1 MLSLRIKYALAHLSR
16 KEHTARL
23 ARPNWR
29 RLRRIDPNVL
39 TAPFKVPR
47 SALRSRISRRIRI
60 MAQPKYVTKKYDPTS
75 MPPPYPRIHP
85 KTLAAKP
92 TKRIVDLA
100 LPKRRRKRMAKL
112 RRALTKPEDWQRHMR
127 VLERLAAPK
136 FPAKPKRKK
145 LRWKI
150 LLSKKSRPID
160 MERLASMAL
169 PVIRQVPDVKE
180 PFTVALSALTYKIS
194 KRTERLAIRK
204 KQPEI
209 LPRIPGTVSPAA
221 LKAIA
226 SERMIALA
234 KPAQRPPG
242 RETDLREDAFTVSP
256 MALKAKCS
264 KRLKILAKPKTYPK
278 PTFRRPRLRTAR
290 KP

>member
-1 MLSLRIKYALAHLSR
+1 MK
-16 KEHTARL
+16 
-23 ARPNWR
+23 
-29 RLRRIDPNVL
+29 
-39 TAPFKVPR
+39 
-47 SALRSRISRRIRI
+47 
-60 MAQPKYVTKKYDPTS
+60 
-75 MPPPYPRIHP
+75 
-85 KTLAAKP
+85 LAA
-92 TKRIVDLA
+92 TKNVKATVSDL
-100 LPKRRRKRMAKL
+100 LVKVRKSRYRRYRVFCNARQEREAKKKRKRMAKL

-221 LKAIA
+221 LKAIGNVLVTIQ
-226 SERMIALA
+226 SLLFTLPRSHGGLPI
-234 KPAQRPPG
+234 
-242 RETDLREDAFTVSP
+242 DLKDAISP
-256 MALKAKCS
+256 LLVTIFHTNIITLRKISDKENDRTYPFPSFS
-264 KRLKILAKPKTYPK
+264 KRIVILYAISYI
-278 PTFRRPRLRTAR
+278 R
-290 KP
+290 KFFHFNNELFKY